1 MRSPLLLLACAGC
14 LLFAGCPSYTSM
26 AGGTQQRI
34 REIRDGQLLWLKQ
47 SMYAGPFWDDDRYR
61 LLSPFPFDR
70 VEAVLSPEGEPLLP
84 PSHDSIVPA
93 GTRVRVERVVF
104 PTGDAVF
111 RRPLYSPR
119 YATWVYLRVA
129 KTRGDTRLEHE
140 QRHVLLLPAHI
151 VDIEGFNA
159 WFDAALTTSDPNPW
173 IRSLEPSQRLGID
186 QKRAVVGMSYEALA
200 AALGAP
206 DRLEKR
212 PRSSPGRHTTI
223 EVATFG
229 PLTVTLEDGVV
240 ILVDDPMRPRP
251 SGTGDVAPQPHRLE
265 GNSGERSAP
274 PDALENG
281 GEDNSNED
289 PGAVPQESGEAI
301 SDASTAGADEGRGEQ
316 DVVDIGVSDVAVDR
330 VEPDRV
336 NDVDA
341 GGSAAPDDA
350 GDAIP
355 SEP

>member
-1 MRSPLLLLACAGC
+1 MRSPLLIVACTSA

-26 AGGTQQRI
+26 ASGTQQRI
-34 REIRDGQLLWLKQ
+34 REVRDGQLLWLKQ

-84 PSHDSIVPA
+84 PAHDSIVPA

-140 QRHVLLLPAHI
+140 QRHILLLPAH
-151 VDIEGFNA
+151 VLDVEGFDT
-159 WFDAALTTSDPNPW
+159 WFEAALTTDDPNPW
-173 IRSLEPSQRLGID
+173 IRSLESRQRLGVD

-212 PRSSPGRHTTI
+212 PGTSQGRQTTI

-229 PLTVTLEDGVV
+229 PMTVTLEDGVV
-240 ILVDDPMRPRP
+240 VLVDDPTRSRP
-251 SGTGDVAPQPHRLE
+251 SATEEVASQPTPREGGSDEVAPSPA
-265 GNSGERSAP
+265 AP
-274 PDALENG
+274 ADDPAGSVAPTGPAPRDA
-281 GEDNSNED
+281 
-289 PGAVPQESGEAI
+289 GEAI
-301 SDASTAGADEGRGEQ
+301 DEVSAVEATEGRMEL
-316 DVVDIGVSDVAVDR
+316 DTLDD
-330 VEPDRV
+330 E
-336 NDVDA
+336 
-341 GGSAAPDDA
+341 APV
-350 GDAIP
+350 GDAAHEGTRYEDQP
-355 SEP
+355 EP